1 MTITTKP
8 ITRSLAPLMAKPVA
22 KPRAYRHLVTTM
34 NVHPERAKELLVP
47 TLWVPRK

>member
-1 MTITTKP
+1 MKITPKP

-22 KPRAYRHLVTTM
+22 KPRVYRYLVTSM
-34 NVHPERAKELLVP
+34 NVPPERAKELLIP